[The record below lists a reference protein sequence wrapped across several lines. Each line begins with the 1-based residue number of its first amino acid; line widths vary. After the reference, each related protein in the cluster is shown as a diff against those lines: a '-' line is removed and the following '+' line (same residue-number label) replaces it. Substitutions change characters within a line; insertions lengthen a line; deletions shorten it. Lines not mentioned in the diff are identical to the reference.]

1 MRTTGIL
8 LSLLLGAA
16 LPLGAQPMSEN
27 EFTTCKQLFARNARP
42 FGTAMKDESQS
53 RGTERFQ
60 ESRLPLGA
68 SDVAPLVTSA
78 ATLVTGE
85 KDGRGVATY
94 SHNQQTSDGR
104 TNDWSLSVSVPFSK
118 SEGQAVFA
126 SPNGLSGDVV
136 ATGAF
141 SRFGWD
147 LEIQDY
153 GDALCQVCKEQGV
166 RLLDCDPDNLR
177 IVLQNR
183 GRTEQEINEAIG
195 DLGELLF
202 GTATAWFWGFEA
214 SAGRKER
221 SFFEP
226 AGTKSKE
233 DRIGHSFSLT
243 GGWLLGSGHLYL
255 KATEKRDFKDK
266 ASATLCTPITGSVL
280 ESCSSLPLGEA
291 DKVDSTIGSA
301 EYRWFFPRLAISPS
315 AQFDFEESIW
325 GFQLPVFLTRDG
337 SGKFTGGVRFA
348 WRSDER
354 DLITTVF
361 VSRGLEG
368 MP

>member
-1 MRTTGIL
+1 MRTTRIL
-8 LSLLLGAA
+8 FSVLLLTA
-16 LPLGAQPMSEN
+16 LALGAQPMTPADV
-27 EFTTCKQLFARNARP
+27 TTCEQLFAQNARL
-42 FGTAMKDESQS
+42 FGTTMRDESQA

-78 ATLVTGE
+78 ASLITGE

-104 TNDWSLSVSVPFSK
+104 TNDWSLSVSVPFNK

-153 GDALCQVCKEQGV
+153 GAALCRVCQEQGV
-166 RLLDCDPDNLR
+166 SLLECDPDNLR

-183 GRTEQEINEAIG
+183 GRTEKEIDEAIG
-195 DLGELLF
+195 DLGERLF
-202 GTATAWFWGFEA
+202 GTATAWFWGLDG
-214 SAGRKER
+214 SVGRKER

-226 AGTKSKE
+226 TGAKSKE
-233 DRIGHSFSLT
+233 DRLGHSLSLT
-243 GGWLLGSGHLYL
+243 GGLLLGSGHIYL

-266 ASATLCTPITGSVL
+266 QSATLCTPVSGSVL

-291 DKVDSTIGSA
+291 DEVETTIASA
-301 EYRWFFPRLAISPS
+301 EYRHFFPRLAISPS

-337 SGKFTGGVRFA
+337 NGKFTGGVRFA

-368 MP
+368 VP